1 MISFAWQKWSPW
13 VGARGVEDA
22 VKVDGAVLVHVVA
35 HSKTGVHAPSLALL
49 DELEAEHGARLLVVI
64 DAAQARVGERVA
76 AQAEVVEEIAERLE
90 RNRMAD
96 EQLAELAF
104 ANKISKHV
112 KSNAIV
118 LTHDRTVVGVGAGQM
133 SRVDSVRI
141 AAHKAGDRA
150 SGSVLA
156 SDAFFPFP
164 DGVEAAIDAGV
175 SAIVQPGGSVR
186 DGEVVAAADAK
197 GVPML
202 FSGARHFRH

>member
-1 MISFAWQKWSPW
+1 MKKLAGGF
-13 VGARGVEDA
+13 
-22 VKVDGAVLVHVVA
+22 LVQDRDLTIETEFESA
-35 HSKTGVHAPSLALL
+35 G
-49 DELEAEHGARLLVVI
+49 EASAS
-64 DAAQARVGERVA
+64 
-76 AQAEVVEEIAERLE
+76 
-90 RNRMAD
+90 AD
-96 EQLAELAF
+96 QLSELAF

-118 LTHDRTVVGVGAGQM
+118 LTSGRTVVGVGAGQM

-175 SAIVQPGGSVR
+175 VAIVQPGGSVR
-186 DGEVVAAADAK
+186 DAEVVKAADAK